1 MKLFYRILAALLL
14 FNLLPAAFA
23 KHAPNLELKDLS
35 GNKRQLAD
43 LRGSIVVFNFW
54 ATWCGPCRAELPML
68 TSLSREYG
76 AKNVRFIAASVDAPK
91 TRNKI
96 APFLSE
102 NGITLEVWVGADLDM
117 LEHGGLGN
125 VLPGTLIIDDQGD
138 VVARIMGQA
147 REDDIRQ
154 PLDWLL
160 SGKSGTPPQEVIKR
174 Y

>member
-14 FNLLPAAFA
+14 LNLLPAAFA
-23 KHAPNLELKDLS
+23 KHAPNFDLKDLS
-35 GNKRQLAD
+35 GAPHRLAD

-68 TSLSREYG
+68 TSLSREYR
-76 AKNVRFIAASVDAPK
+76 AKNVRFIAASADAPK
-91 TRNKI
+91 TRDKI
-96 APFLSE
+96 GPFLSE
-102 NGITLEVWVGADLDM
+102 NVITLDVWVGADLDM
-117 LEHGGLGN
+117 LEHAGLGN

-147 REDDIRQ
+147 REEDIRQ

-160 SGKSGTPPQEVIKR
+160 SGKSGTPPQPLTKR